1 MSLCTAHI
9 QLLLYCLKKLNKL
22 NKMKGLKI
30 LLADPRHNT
39 QGFHSRS
46 VPINIGYIG
55 ECLKKNPKY

>member
-1 MSLCTAHI
+1 
-9 QLLLYCLKKLNKL
+9 
-22 NKMKGLKI
+22 MKGLKI

-55 ECLKKNPKY
+55 EYLKKKIQNINLELKLLSPKKYLNY